1 MQAQRVQFQ
10 VHEGIMDFVHGGG
23 EMVER
28 LFLAESGILLGMHN
42 GKPIVTKCLEAPGQ
56 VVGHLDLPNVLLP
69 VIHEY
74 LGAQGTL
81 KNALEGYFQ
90 T

>member
-1 MQAQRVQFQ
+1 MQALRVQFH
-10 VHEGIMDFVHGGG
+10 VYEGEMDWVHGGG
-23 EMVER
+23 EMVEG
-28 LFLAESGILLGMHN
+28 LFIPESGILLGMNN

-74 LGAQGTL
+74 LEAERTIKSTL
-81 KNALEGYFQ
+81 NAYLS